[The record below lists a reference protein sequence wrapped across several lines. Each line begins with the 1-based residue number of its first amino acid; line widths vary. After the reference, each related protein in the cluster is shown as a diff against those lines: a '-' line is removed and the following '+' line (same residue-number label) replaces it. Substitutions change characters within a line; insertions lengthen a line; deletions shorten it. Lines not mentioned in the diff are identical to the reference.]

1 MYAVLTVTAYCP
13 HEQLSQQSVNLSMA
27 VPPCRLSCEVHNTL
41 DACRLLGSSDMEIGN
56 SQIDEDVA
64 VIVSSTKRRRR
75 SPPPAVREREK
86 GDYREM
92 HR

>member
-1 MYAVLTVTAYCP
+1 MR
-13 HEQLSQQSVNLSMA
+13 LSQRSLILSVAMH
-27 VPPCRLSCEVHNTL
+27 PCRLSCEMHDGL
-41 DACRLLGSSDMEIGN
+41 DGYRLLGSSDTEN
-56 SQIDEDVA
+56 CDLQIDEDVA

-75 SPPPAVREREK
+75 SPPPAVRDREK